1 MAASPPG
8 PAGAGGA
15 GGAGGPRASCGVCLE
30 PPGGRG
36 GGEAPAACGVCLEPL
51 EGHGELA
58 RGACAH
64 WFHRGCLE
72 QWAKVDTSCPLC
84 KARFEKLHLSSGVEV
99 PVEDRRQVWEDEG
112 GYSNWDFLVCSE
124 CGGGDE
130 SALLLICDGCEGAAH
145 TFCVGLGREV
155 PEGDWFCPRC
165 TGSMPVTERRERL
178 WAMQRRR
185 GEQAQASGAAR
196 GERVQQRE
204 VAREERLQRELLETI
219 VERRQQAQERTE
231 AQAGTL
237 AGAPAGAR
245 DFRRPGAARQ
255 RNLVERRAPPESA
268 RRRRLR
274 RVGEE
279 MREAMPPRMY
289 STVARLGVSHRG
301 QRRAE
306 DSPKREEAEDIVGP
320 SGGSRGRSIGRLTL
334 AERRRALGKT
344 RVEENPWKAFGLP
357 PQDASPSGR
366 GATGLLRGAAQPLR
380 PSRPPRSA
388 ERPSGSSRPSR
399 CVSHAARRSPTPTPD
414 EAAFGRKERAPRG
427 PVGPAAASTRP
438 ILDTDTLGT
447 RRKTSV
453 YFDPPRGSLE
463 RPAPPV
469 PEVRE
474 GAAAKPALAPPVA
487 AAAAGG
493 SSRGMLPSSSS
504 AELNDEERKR
514 LKGALAAGVKK
525 LLYGPLRSSEI
536 SNQQFKETAKKCTR
550 RAYKLLMEEAGS
562 HSGAAAI
569 RKLLQAAD
577 TGPPPGAPLTPRC
590 WDAIRPEIEELLG
603 KEAAAAPRPSDA
615 LARQPAKKSKY
626 F

>member
-1 MAASPPG
+1 MAAPPPG
-8 PAGAGGA
+8 P
-15 GGAGGPRASCGVCLE
+15 ASCGVCLE

-51 EGHGELA
+51 EGRGELA

-84 KARFEKLHLSSGVEV
+84 KSRFGALHLSSGGEV

-112 GYSNWDFLVCSE
+112 AYSNWDFLVCSE

-165 TGSMPVTERRERL
+165 TGSMPVTERREIL

-204 VAREERLQRELLETI
+204 VAREERLQRGLLETI
-219 VERRQQAQERTE
+219 AERRQQAQERAE
-231 AQAGTL
+231 ARARTL
-237 AGAPAGAR
+237 AGARGGAR
-245 DFRRPGAARQ
+245 DFRRPCAARQ
-255 RNLVERRAPPESA
+255 RNLVERSPPPESA

-279 MREAMPPRMY
+279 MREAMPPRTR
-289 STVARLGVSHRG
+289 STVVRLGVPHRG
-301 QRRAE
+301 QCRAE
-306 DSPKREEAEDIVGP
+306 DSPEREEAEDIVGP
-320 SGGSRGRSIGRLTL
+320 SGGSGGRSIGRLTL

-344 RVEENPWKAFGLP
+344 RAEENPWKAFGLP
-357 PQDASPSGR
+357 AQDASPSGR
-366 GATGLLRGAAQPLR
+366 GATGPPRGTARPMR
-380 PSRPPRSA
+380 PSRPPRSD
-388 ERPSGSSRPSR
+388 ERPTGSSRPSR
-399 CVSHAARRSPTPTPD
+399 SVSHAARRSTTPTPE
-414 EAAFGRKERAPRG
+414 EAAFGCREAPRG
-427 PVGPAAASTRP
+427 PAGAAAASTRP
-438 ILDTDTLGT
+438 ILDTDTLGA

-463 RPAPPV
+463 RPAPPAPV
-469 PEVRE
+469 PRE
-474 GAAAKPALAPPVA
+474 RAMAKPTLAPPVA
-487 AAAAGG
+487 AATAGG
-493 SSRGMLPSSSS
+493 SSRGMPPSLSS
-504 AELNDEERKR
+504 AELNDEERKS

-525 LLYGPLRSSEI
+525 LLYGPLHSGKISS
-536 SNQQFKETAKKCTR
+536 QQFKETAKKCTR

-569 RKLLQAAD
+569 RKLLQKED
-577 TGPPPGAPLTPRC
+577 TGAPSGAPLTQRC
-590 WDAIRPEIEELLG
+590 RDAIRPDIEELLG
-603 KEAAAAPRPSDA
+603 KEAAAVPRPSEEP
-615 LARQPAKKSKY
+615 ARQPAKKSKY